1 MSKDS
6 KEILTR
12 VNHLQDGTSSRD
24 LYDDWSQNYDAHLL
38 DDFGY
43 ISPQIAAQTLAGRS
57 EQRDVDIVDYGCGT
71 GLVGEE
77 LVKQGFAT
85 VDGID
90 ISPGML
96 GQARE
101 KGVYRNLVCG
111 DLTTHIAFD
120 DAIYDVAIC
129 VGSMGAGHV
138 GAQHVPELLRPLK
151 SGGLFIITINSMH
164 FAPEGFEHAFRQL
177 EDIGLWRILI
187 LEEFNYMTQLDRPGW
202 LVLAE
207 KY

>member
-12 VNHLQDGTSSRD
+12 VNHLADGASSRD
-24 LYDDWSQNYDAHLL
+24 LYDDWSQNYDAHLRV
-38 DDFGY
+38 DFGY
-43 ISPQIAAQTLAGRS
+43 VSPQIAAQTLAGRS
-57 EQRDVDIVDYGCGT
+57 EQHDVDIVDYGCGT

-90 ISPGML
+90 ISAGML
-96 GQARE
+96 GQARD
-101 KGVYRNLVCG
+101 KGIYRNLVCG
-111 DLTTHIAFD
+111 DLTTQIPLD

-164 FAPEGFEHAFRQL
+164 FAPEGFEQAFRHL
-177 EDIGLWRILI
+177 ENTGLWQVLI

>member
-1 MSKDS
+1 MNEDA

-12 VNHLQDGTSSRD
+12 VNHLQDGVSSRD
-24 LYDDWSQNYDAHLL
+24 LYDDWSESYDAHLL

-43 ISPQIAAQTLAGRS
+43 ISPQIAAQTLAGRDR
-57 EQRDVDIVDYGCGT
+57 QHDVDIIDYGCGT

-77 LVKQGFAT
+77 LIRHGFTT

-90 ISPGML
+90 ISAGML
-96 GQARE
+96 EQARE
-101 KGVYRNLVCG
+101 KGVYRNLLRG
-111 DLTTHIAFD
+111 DLTTQIALV
-120 DAIYDVAIC
+120 DAVYDAAIC

-138 GAQHVPELLRPLK
+138 AAQHVPELLRLLK

-164 FAPEGFEHAFRQL
+164 FAPEGFEQAFRQL
-177 EDIGLWRILI
+177 EDAGLWRILI

-207 KY
+207 KH

>member
-12 VNHLQDGTSSRD
+12 VNHLSDGASSCD

-57 EQRDVDIVDYGCGT
+57 AQRDVDIIDYGCGT

-77 LVKQGFAT
+77 LIKLGFAI
-85 VDGID
+85 VDGVD
-90 ISPGML
+90 ISAGML
-96 GQARE
+96 GQACD
-101 KGVYRNLVCG
+101 KGVYRNLLCG
-111 DLTTHIAFD
+111 DLTTQIALD

-138 GAQHVPELLRPLK
+138 GAEHVPELLRPLK

-164 FAPEGFEHAFRQL
+164 FAPEGFERAFRQL
-177 EDIGLWRILI
+177 ENTGQWQILL

>member
-12 VNHLQDGTSSRD
+12 VNHLQDGASSRD
-24 LYDDWSQNYDAHLL
+24 LYDDWSKNYDAHLL
-38 DDFGY
+38 DVFGY

-57 EQRDVDIVDYGCGT
+57 EQQDIDIVDYGCGT
-71 GLVGEE
+71 GLVGVE
-77 LVKQGFAT
+77 LVKQGFTT
-85 VDGID
+85 VDGVD

-101 KGVYRNLVCG
+101 KEVYRNLVCG
-111 DLTTHIAFD
+111 DLTTQVALD
-120 DAIYDVAIC
+120 DAVYDVAIC

-164 FAPEGFEHAFRQL
+164 FAPEGFELAFRQL
-177 EDIGLWRILI
+177 EDAGLWRILI

-207 KY
+207 KH

>member
-1 MSKDS
+1 MNKDS

-12 VNHLQDGTSSRD
+12 VNHLQDGDSSCD
-24 LYDDWSQNYDAHLL
+24 LYDDWSKNYDAHLL

-57 EQRDVDIVDYGCGT
+57 KQRDLAIVDYGCGT

-77 LVKQGFAT
+77 LVLQGFAT
-85 VDGID
+85 VDGVD
-90 ISPGML
+90 ISAGML

-111 DLTTHIAFD
+111 DLTTQIALD
-120 DAIYDVAIC
+120 DAVYDVAIC
-129 VGSMGAGHV
+129 VGAMGAGHV

-164 FAPEGFEHAFRQL
+164 FAPEGFEQAFRQL
-177 EDIGLWRILI
+177 EDAGLWQIRM
-187 LEEFNYMTQLDRPGW
+187 LEQFNYMMQLDRPGW

-207 KY
+207 KH

>member
-1 MSKDS
+1 MNRDS
-6 KEILTR
+6 IEILTR
-12 VNHLQDGTSSRD
+12 INHLQDGASSRG

-43 ISPQIAAQTLAGRS
+43 ISPQIAAQTLAERS
-57 EQRDVDIVDYGCGT
+57 RQRDVDIVDYGCGT

-85 VDGID
+85 IDGVD
-90 ISPGML
+90 ISAGML

-101 KGVYRNLVCG
+101 KGDYRNLVCS
-111 DLTTHIAFD
+111 DLTAPIALD
-120 DAIYDVAIC
+120 DAVYDVAIC

-164 FAPEGFEHAFRQL
+164 FASEGFEQAFSQL
-177 EDIGLWRILI
+177 EDTGLWQIRL

-202 LVLAE
+202 LVLVE
-207 KY
+207 KC

>member
-1 MSKDS
+1 MSRDS

-12 VNHLQDGTSSRD
+12 VNHLQDGASSRD
-24 LYDDWSQNYDAHLL
+24 LYDDWSQNYDVHLL
-38 DDFGY
+38 DEFGY

-57 EQRDVDIVDYGCGT
+57 EQRDLDIIDYGCGT

-77 LVKQGFAT
+77 LIKQGFT
-85 VDGID
+85 IVDGVD
-90 ISPGML
+90 ISAGML
-96 GQARE
+96 GQAHE
-101 KGVYRNLVCG
+101 KGVYRNLLCG
-111 DLTTHIAFD
+111 DLTAQIALD

-164 FAPEGFEHAFRQL
+164 FTPEGFEQAFRQL
-177 EDIGLWRILI
+177 ENTGLWQILM

>member
-12 VNHLQDGTSSRD
+12 VNHLLDGASSRD

-57 EQRDVDIVDYGCGT
+57 EQCDVDIIDYGCGT

-77 LVKQGFAT
+77 LIKLGFAI
-85 VDGID
+85 VDGVD
-90 ISPGML
+90 ISAGML

-101 KGVYRNLVCG
+101 KGVYRHLLCG
-111 DLTTHIAFD
+111 DLTTQITLD

-164 FAPEGFEHAFRQL
+164 FAPEGFEQAFRQL
-177 EDIGLWRILI
+177 ENTGLWKILL
-187 LEEFNYMTQLDRPGW
+187 LEEFNYMTRLDRPGW
-202 LVLAE
+202 LLLAE
-207 KY
+207 KA